1 LVCNGLNIPAVLKS
15 ELAAVSDREGELIGN
30 MKCFADS
37 PTTLTT
43 NSVLVHVRIRPS
55 SGIWSDLLKIVH
67 IYLKDGA
74 FELNN
79 AKLVSL
85 WLDTW
90 LHDKPLCSSY
100 PILYELSLN

>member
-1 LVCNGLNIPAVLKS
+1 
-15 ELAAVSDREGELIGN
+15 
-30 MKCFADS
+30 
-37 PTTLTT
+37 
-43 NSVLVHVRIRPS
+43 
-55 SGIWSDLLKIVH
+55 VH